1 MDHRLRGFELVLS
14 KFHCFASLTFAPPEK
29 KSGTLICESG
39 IPDLHTG
46 PTRAAG
52 MAMVRDRRHHQAPGH
67 SHDMSTCEGA
77 ASELQAV
84 PPPSPP
90 GRGPREESCSPI
102 CALIVCVLGLH
113 AGVPARHFLFVCSRP
128 NACAFLA
135 HYPPCTGAPYKRE
148 RGGVQAGRR
157 GEEEAEGVCTRT
169 YVGGWVSTLTLTPNQ
184 EPSSSSRPNPI
195 TPYRNLKP
203 VAMCAFPPQFRVQS
217 FFFRA
222 RHTPTREHGPQPSP
236 TARTSH
242 PTLPYPEFQSNSSRI
257 PVATRGCALS
267 CGVPRATPPGQ
278 VVRWRGWR

>member
-52 MAMVRDRRHHQAPGH
+52 MAMVRDRQHHQAPGH

-90 GRGPREESCSPI
+90 G
-102 CALIVCVLGLH
+102 
-113 AGVPARHFLFVCSRP
+113 
-128 NACAFLA
+128 
-135 HYPPCTGAPYKRE
+135 
-148 RGGVQAGRR
+148 R